1 MRWVVVRVG
10 KKSKTLA
17 ENTAVGTCGKWC
29 HAGGMTHSSPQDSSP
44 HAVPSGT
51 SSVFASGSSGHS
63 GSADTV
69 GAVARGPWWVLDENC
84 TNGRMVASRIEA
96 TKEDQPG
103 ASTPAQLES
112 IALTVGLEAAELVR
126 TMRADKADAT
136 GAVHAAATKSS
147 AVDPVTEVDQASER
161 LIRRRLLEELPG
173 STVLGE
179 EEGGGEDQNDSSADR
194 VMWVVDPIDGTVNFM
209 YGVPAYAVSIAAT
222 VDGLPVAAAVIDVAH
237 ETSYVAHVGG
247 PARKITGQ
255 TETELRINQDEAGA
269 ADAVDGESAGG
280 SDADQGS
287 TDDLATALVATGF
300 AYLAPRREAQAEL
313 LTHVL
318 GKVRD
323 IRRMGSAALDL
334 CHVASGEV
342 DAYYEHGLGPWD
354 HAAGVLI
361 AARAGAMVLMP
372 NLTVQSSEGLQVM
385 AAKPDVFAGLGQLLD
400 RHTTGGALYP
410 VS

>member
-1 MRWVVVRVG
+1 
-10 KKSKTLA
+10 
-17 ENTAVGTCGKWC
+17 
-29 HAGGMTHSSPQDSSP
+29 MTHSSSQDSSP

-51 SSVFASGSSGHS
+51 SSVSASGSSGHG

-69 GAVARGPWWVLDENC
+69 GAVARGSWWVLDGNC

-103 ASTPAQLES
+103 TSTPAQLES

-126 TMRADKADAT
+126 TMRADKADAA

-179 EEGGGEDQNDSSADR
+179 EEGGGEDQDDSSADR

-237 ETSYVAHVGG
+237 ETSYVAHLGG
-247 PARKITGQ
+247 PARKIIGQ
-255 TETELRINQDEAGA
+255 TETVLRISQDAAEATGA
-269 ADAVDGESAGG
+269 TEAAVATDAVDGESAGG

-287 TDDLATALVATGF
+287 TDALATALVATGF

>member
-1 MRWVVVRVG
+1 M
-10 KKSKTLA
+10 
-17 ENTAVGTCGKWC
+17 
-29 HAGGMTHSSPQDSSP
+29 
-44 HAVPSGT
+44 
-51 SSVFASGSSGHS
+51 
-63 GSADTV
+63 
-69 GAVARGPWWVLDENC
+69 ARGSWWVLDGNC

-103 ASTPAQLES
+103 ASTPAELES

-126 TMRADKADAT
+126 TMRADKADDT

-179 EEGGGEDQNDSSADR
+179 EEGGGEGRDDSSADR
-194 VMWVVDPIDGTVNFM
+194 VLWVVDPIDGTVNFM

-247 PARKITGQ
+247 PARKLTGQ
-255 TETELRINQDEAGA
+255 TETVLRINQDAAEATEATEA
-269 ADAVDGESAGG
+269 AVAVDGESAGE
-280 SDADQGS
+280 SDADQGNV
-287 TDDLATALVATGF
+287 DALATALVATGF

>member
-1 MRWVVVRVG
+1 
-10 KKSKTLA
+10 
-17 ENTAVGTCGKWC
+17 
-29 HAGGMTHSSPQDSSP
+29 
-44 HAVPSGT
+44 
-51 SSVFASGSSGHS
+51 
-63 GSADTV
+63 
-69 GAVARGPWWVLDENC
+69 
-84 TNGRMVASRIEA
+84 MVASRIEA

-161 LIRRRLLEELPG
+161 LIRCRLLEELPG

-179 EEGGGEDQNDSSADR
+179 EEGGGEDQDDSSADR

-255 TETELRINQDEAGA
+255 TETVLRINQDEAGA

-287 TDDLATALVATGF
+287 TDALATALVATGF

-385 AAKPDVFAGLGQLLD
+385 AAKPDVFVGLGKLLD